1 MVQIVLS
8 QKGCKPVRQ
17 VVTFV
22 ATGAYAG
29 YSPIAPGTAGTL
41 VGILLFGLLSSFDI
55 YIYSLTVLGILVLAC
70 FVSGRAEQI
79 FGQRDSPHIVIDEI
93 LGYLVTMFQ
102 FSATSRN
109 ILLGFLL
116 FRFFDIAKPFPIR
129 LIQLRLSGGYG
140 VVLDDVMAGIYAN
153 ISQRIILHFWYQL

>member
-1 MVQIVLS
+1 MVQIVLLHL
-8 QKGCKPVRQ
+8 GCKPVRR

-41 VGILLFGLLSSFDI
+41 VGILLFVLLSSLDII
-55 YIYSLTVLGILVLAC
+55 YIYSFTVLGILVLAC

-79 FGQRDSPHIVIDEI
+79 LGQRDSPHIVIDEV

-102 FSATSRN
+102 FSATWRN
-109 ILLGFLL
+109 IFLGFLL
-116 FRFFDIAKPFPIR
+116 FRFFDITKPFPIR

-153 ISQRIILHFWYQL
+153 LSQRIILHFWH